1 MVFFKKYIFWIIFI
15 IGVII
20 LCIICVKATEQENYL
35 PLLGKVI
42 VVDPGHGGRDPGT
55 IYGTIY
61 EKDIN
66 LEISKVLERV
76 LSENGAIVY
85 MVREDDSDLSSIY
98 DARKKRG
105 DLYRRILFIEDE
117 KKKTDLYLSIHINW
131 YKNTSWSGAEVLYN
145 EINPNNKI
153 LGEILMKHFKND
165 LNTKRTLKKTD
176 LYLYRNTRK
185 VGVLIECGFLS
196 NPNERDLLRQ
206 EDYQEKL
213 SIAITNAVIEY
224 FQTISNVAS
233 G

>member
-1 MVFFKKYIFWIIFI
+1 M
-15 IGVII
+15 
-20 LCIICVKATEQENYL
+20 
-35 PLLGKVI
+35 
-42 VVDPGHGGRDPGT
+42 
-55 IYGTIY
+55 
-61 EKDIN
+61 
-66 LEISKVLERV
+66 ERV

-145 EINPNNKI
+145 EINPNNNI
-153 LGEILMKHFKND
+153 LGEILMNHFKND

-185 VGVLIECGFLS
+185 AGVLIECGFLS

>member
-1 MVFFKKYIFWIIFI
+1 MIVKKCVFWIVFI
-15 IGVII
+15 ASVIT
-20 LCIICVKATEQENYL
+20 LCIICVRATEQQSYF

-66 LEISKVLERV
+66 LAIAKVLERI
-76 LSENGAIVY
+76 LSEHGAIVY

-98 DARKKRG
+98 DQRKKRG
-105 DLYRRILFIEDE
+105 DLYRRILFLEDE

-131 YKNTSWSGAEVLYN
+131 YKNPSWSGAEVLYN

-165 LNTKRTLKKTD
+165 FNTKRTLKKTD
-176 LYLYRNTRK
+176 LYLYKNTRK
-185 VGVLIECGFLS
+185 PGVLIECGFLS
-196 NPNERDLLRQ
+196 NPNERYLLRQ
-206 EDYQEKL
+206 ADYQEKL
-213 SIAITNAVIEY
+213 SITITNAVIEY
-224 FQTISNVAS
+224 FQTISKKAS